1 MKAYDGSVLSKRAK
15 EEVAMKLRKLLLA
28 KPRGFCAG
36 VDRAIDV
43 VHMALELFEA
53 PVYVRRE
60 IVHNKHVIQSLAAKG
75 AVFVD
80 EIEQVPAGAVVIFSA
95 HGVSPEVRAQAA
107 EKHLRVIDATCPL
120 VTKVH
125 TEAVRFAKESRSI
138 ILVGHAGHDEII
150 GTMGEAPDCTQLVS
164 SVEEAERVQVSDPER
179 VAVTTQTTLGVD
191 DTREIIEVLRRRFP
205 KVVTPTSDDICY
217 ATQNRQLAVKLLAK
231 EAAVILVLGSE
242 NSSNSRRL
250 REVAE
255 MSGVRAFLIEDAA
268 KIDPAWLDDVECVG
282 ITAGAS
288 APEHLVQEVIAYF
301 KARGVEEI
309 EEIEA
314 VEEKVTFT
322 PPPELVR
329 VMAKSWSRE
338 VVGVRLGTALV
349 ADLKVGA
356 TLRIS
361 ISDGFVSCVANRL
374 ERAVGAKR
382 LARLADFPSKPN
394 HLMAEGDP
402 PLLRHE
408 LDQVPFNF
416 FRRLL
421 IGEFQPMRDAEHV
434 RVHDDARGDT
444 VGCP

>member
-1 MKAYDGSVLSKRAK
+1 MKAYEGSVLSKRAK

-80 EIEQVPAGAVVIFSA
+80 EIEQVPSGAVVIFSA
-95 HGVSPEVRAQAA
+95 HGVSPEVRTQAA

-125 TEAVRFAKESRSI
+125 IEAVRFARESRSI

-164 SVEEAERVQVSDPER
+164 SVEEAERVRVSDPER

-205 KVVTPTSDDICY
+205 KVATPTSDDICY
-217 ATQNRQLAVKLLAK
+217 ATQNRQMAVKLLAK
-231 EAAVILVLGSE
+231 EAGVILVLGSE

-255 MSGVRAFLIEDAA
+255 TSGARAFLIEDAA

-301 KARGVEEI
+301 KAIGVEQI

-329 VMAKSWSRE
+329 VMAKEESRSRE
-338 VVGVRLGTALV
+338 VEESR
-349 ADLKVGA
+349 
-356 TLRIS
+356 S
-361 ISDGFVSCVANRL
+361 
-374 ERAVGAKR
+374 
-382 LARLADFPSKPN
+382 
-394 HLMAEGDP
+394 
-402 PLLRHE
+402 
-408 LDQVPFNF
+408 
-416 FRRLL
+416 
-421 IGEFQPMRDAEHV
+421 
-434 RVHDDARGDT
+434 
-444 VGCP
+444 

>member
-1 MKAYDGSVLSKRAK
+1 MKAYDGSVLSKRTK

-60 IVHNKHVIQSLAAKG
+60 IVHNKYVIQSLAAKG

-125 TEAVRFAKESRSI
+125 TEAVRFAKERRSI

-164 SVEEAERVQVSDPER
+164 SVEEAERVQVPDPER

-191 DTREIIEVLRRRFP
+191 DAREILEVLRRRFP
-205 KVVTPTSDDICY
+205 KVVTPASDDICY

-231 EAAVILVLGSE
+231 EAGLILVLGSE

-255 MSGVRAFLIEDAA
+255 VSGVRAFLIEDAA
-268 KIDPAWLDDVECVG
+268 RIDPAWLDGIECVG

-301 KARGVEEI
+301 QAKGVEEI

-314 VEEKVTFT
+314 IEEKVTFT

-329 VMAKSWSRE
+329 AQTE
-338 VVGVRLGTALV
+338 LV
-349 ADLKVGA
+349 KL
-356 TLRIS
+356 S
-361 ISDGFVSCVANRL
+361 S
-374 ERAVGAKR
+374 
-382 LARLADFPSKPN
+382 
-394 HLMAEGDP
+394 
-402 PLLRHE
+402 
-408 LDQVPFNF
+408 
-416 FRRLL
+416 
-421 IGEFQPMRDAEHV
+421 
-434 RVHDDARGDT
+434 
-444 VGCP
+444 